1 MATLLERIRAIRV
14 MGGHFRLF
22 FGDVDSGVRASKP
35 SLDEAEK
42 ALAAV
47 VDMTGQRDEA
57 PPPTAD
63 LTARVAVT
71 EDLFACLVDYGC
83 EHFFV
88 DLETSRSMA
97 NSVGSRAL
105 ADSICHEWR
114 DQKVRV
120 VRIVPADAPVV
131 DIAALTAR
139 VAELEALVREGGR
152 KLLRSAYNDDC
163 ALGAKLL
170 QAVNGPPVPAEMGD
184 C

>member
-14 MGGHFRLF
+14 LGGHFRLF
-22 FGDVDSGVRASKP
+22 FGDVDSGVRADRP

-47 VDMTGQRDEA
+47 VDT
-57 PPPTAD
+57 PTAGD
-63 LTARVAVT
+63 AATIEALR
-71 EDLFACLVDYGC
+71 E
-83 EHFFV
+83 
-88 DLETSRSMA
+88 
-97 NSVGSRAL
+97 L
-105 ADSICHEWR
+105 ADEL
-114 DQKVRV
+114 V
-120 VRIVPADAPVV
+120 VR
-131 DIAALTAR
+131 AALREAERDNARRGSAVALSR